1 MKIKSLVCFSM
12 ESRQEEREQ
21 DQEVTGEE
29 RRGGVLLDLSL
40 SRREGSDKTPPPPTA
55 ADEFRGPKASSETTE
70 PRVFACNYCRRKFYS
85 SQALGGHQNAHK
97 RERTMAKR
105 GQKMLAAAAAFGYD
119 APMHRYPSMA
129 SLPLHGSYNRSLGI
143 QAHSMIHKPAGGYFG
158 APAAGAGPQPIYGFN
173 GWPRRPL
180 NQQPAVGRLPTEC
193 LGSSSNSGAAR
204 FDSEAKFPPLVDG
217 GSRWDSVGRGGG
229 ASHIKINNQD
239 ELNKLDLSLKL

>member
-1 MKIKSLVCFSM
+1 M
-12 ESRQEEREQ
+12 ESRQEEQEQ
-21 DQEVTGEE
+21 DQEVAEE
-29 RRGGVLLDLSL
+29 RSGGVLLDLSL
-40 SRREGSDKTPPPPTA
+40 SRREGSDKAPPA
-55 ADEFRGPKASSETTE
+55 EEFRGGVVEGLKAGNSETTE
-70 PRVFACNYCRRKFYS
+70 PRVFSCNYCRRKFYS

-143 QAHSMIHKPAGGYFG
+143 QAHSMIHKPGGYFG
-158 APAAGAGPQPIYGFN
+158 APAAGVGPQPIYGYN

-180 NQQPAVGRLPTEC
+180 DQQPAVGRLSTES
-193 LGSSSNSGAAR
+193 LGSSNSGAAR
-204 FDSEAKFPPLVDG
+204 FDSDQKFPPPLVDG
-217 GSRWDSVGRGGG
+217 GFRWDSVGRGGGLGG